1 MYSNGNATSNALM
14 YEALQDQSILYQ
26 RYAWYRGVKL
36 VEGVQLELI
45 TTFVPIVV
53 QYCGQ

>member
-36 VEGVQLELI
+36 VEGVQLE
-45 TTFVPIVV
+45 
-53 QYCGQ
+53 